1 MAETTRKK
9 TQAKRTTAKK
19 TAVNKEPAVEV
30 VNTEDITADL
40 EPEVKAEPVQNN
52 DEVAELKAQIA
63 QLMATIETMKAAPA
77 PQVVAVSADTPKVSF
92 LWQAEVA
99 DDNVVD
105 FGPYTSITGKTGRFF
120 VPKPELSRVLDSM
133 ARTFLAKRWLIVL
146 GGLDEDEREA
156 LGVNYK
162 EGEILDEKAFKKIIG
177 MGKEMLEIFPDLCES
192 HKKIVAKRY
201 YEAWLENKA
210 KLDREVVIA
219 LYKMYPDEA
228 FKAVKEGLDSEEL
241 D

>member
-1 MAETTRKK
+1 MAETTGKK
-9 TQAKRTTAKK
+9 NTTRTKKQTATTPKK
-19 TAVNKEPAVEV
+19 PATKTIEIEEGPVKVTEIPENVTKAV
-30 VNTEDITADL
+30 
-40 EPEVKAEPVQNN
+40 
-52 DEVAELKAQIA
+52 DEVEALKAQIA
-63 QLMATIETMKAAPA
+63 ELMATIETMKAAPA

-105 FGPYTSITGKTGRFF
+105 FGPYGSITGKTGRFF

-133 ARTFLAKRWLIVL
+133 TRTFLAKRWLIIL

-162 EGEILDEKAFKKIIG
+162 EGEILDEKAFKKIVG
-177 MGKEMLEIFPDLCES
+177 MGKDILEIFPDLCES

-241 D
+241 N

>member
-1 MAETTRKK
+1 MAETTNKK
-9 TQAKRTTAKK
+9 ASTKTRATKK
-19 TAVNKEPAVEV
+19 TAVSKGPAAET
-30 VNTEDITADL
+30 VNTEDITAGL
-40 EPEVKAEPVQNN
+40 KPEVKAESVQKN
-52 DEVAELKAQIA
+52 DEVTELKAQIA

-105 FGPYTSITGKTGRFF
+105 FGPYGSITGKTGKFF
-120 VPKPELSRVLDSM
+120 VPKAELSRVLDTM
-133 ARTFLAKRWLIVL
+133 TRNFLAKRWLIVL
-146 GGLDEDEREA
+146 GGLDEDEAEA

-162 EGEILDEKAFKKIIG
+162 EGELLDEKAFEKIIG
-177 MGKEMLEIFPDLCES
+177 MGKDILEIFSDLCES

-201 YEAWLENKA
+201 YEAWQSGKSEI
-210 KLDREVVIA
+210 DREVVIA

-241 D
+241 N